1 MDGIVPILIIII
13 LLAVLVGTV
22 SIVFVGFMII
32 FSPHKLGMRSNYFA
46 IISVIVMGLGS
57 ALAFLGTQS
66 IIGTTPL
73 VYICPLM
80 LLISIVLM
88 VKCTSIV
95 EHNKVLK
102 DDADNKNSAS

>member
-1 MDGIVPILIIII
+1 MDGIVPILMLLI

-22 SIVFVGFMII
+22 SIVFIGSMII
-32 FSPHKLGMRSNYFA
+32 FSPHKLGMRSNFFA
-46 IISVIVMGLGS
+46 ILSVIIMGLGS
-57 ALAFLGTQS
+57 ALALIGTQS

-80 LLISIVLM
+80 LLIGIVLM

-95 EHNKVLK
+95 EHNKALK
-102 DDADNKNSAS
+102 KDADKNSAS